1 MPTVE
6 HFVLLIGFALL
17 AIVWWYEDTRLARK
31 CDRCGA
37 AKEPGARWCE
47 PCEEGAPEWLM

>member
-6 HFVLLIGFALL
+6 HFALLIGFALL

-37 AKEPGARWCE
+37 AKEPGARWCD
-47 PCEEGAPEWLM
+47 PCEEGAPEWLT